1 MMLRIFILLNLAISQ
16 ILALEAYR
24 LDADFKGYFNTLNCS
39 VVLDKFYYVNC
50 YDYALKGSKAVAY
63 RVQKSTL
70 KVKQIKKRPRF
81 EEDFELPK
89 KYRSSWQDY
98 KNSSYS
104 RGHIAP
110 NASFSYSN
118 ASQKAV
124 FLMSN
129 ITPQNFQINSKI
141 WNEIEQRE
149 RELALKFNNLEVLN
163 LIIYDKNPS
172 RIKNDIAVPSGYV
185 KFFKFGKFKECYQVP
200 NRTVD
205 DESIKSYQIPCE
217 NF

>member
-1 MMLRIFILLNLAISQ
+1 MLRIFILLNLVISQ
-16 ILALEAYR
+16 ILALDAYK
-24 LDADFKGYFNTLNCS
+24 LDTDFKGYFNTLNCS
-39 VVLDKFYYVNC
+39 VILDKFYYINC

-63 RVQKSTL
+63 RVEKSTL
-70 KVKQIKKRPRF
+70 KAKQIKKRPRF

-89 KYRSSWQDY
+89 KYRSLWQDY

-110 NASFSYSN
+110 NASFSYSY

-129 ITPQNFQINSKI
+129 ITPQNFQINNKI
-141 WNEIEQRE
+141 WNDIEKRE
-149 RELALKFNNLEVLN
+149 RELALRFDSLEVLN
-163 LIIYDKNPS
+163 LILYDKNPP
-172 RIKNDIAVPSGYV
+172 RIKNGIAVPSAYV
-185 KFFKFGKFKECYQVP
+185 KFFKFEDFKECYQVP

-205 DESIKSYQIPCE
+205 DENIKSYQISCE